1 LIGVTT
7 PGPRCAVV
15 DFCFMSDTIKSL
27 PQLTWLRKGTPI
39 PKGTATAQ
47 LNADAGRVAAGDRV
61 EAEIDIMDWL
71 GGHPVGHGDG
81 AVSWARQLR
90 EDVDRAQ
97 LPVGGRMKRT
107 RRTTAMMT
115 TVWPSAGLL
124 ALADEKPA
132 RRPDRPGE
140 ALHSKSLLTR

>member
-1 LIGVTT
+1 
-7 PGPRCAVV
+7 V

-71 GGHPVGHGDG
+71 GDHPVGHGDG
-81 AVSWARQLR
+81 AVSWARQLW

-97 LPVGGRMKRT
+97 LPVGGE
-107 RRTTAMMT
+107 
-115 TVWPSAGLL
+115 
-124 ALADEKPA
+124 DETYEEDDGDDDHGMAERWTP
-132 RRPDRPGE
+132 RFGR
-140 ALHSKSLLTR
+140 